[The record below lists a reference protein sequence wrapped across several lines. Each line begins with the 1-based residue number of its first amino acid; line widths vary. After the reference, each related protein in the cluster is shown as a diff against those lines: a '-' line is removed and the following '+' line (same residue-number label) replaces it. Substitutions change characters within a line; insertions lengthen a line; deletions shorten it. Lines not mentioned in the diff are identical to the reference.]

1 MLYSEIR
8 KTMCVFNK
16 TKRLVFWGLWGL
28 IIFVFLAYFFSCSK
42 VSEKDIFEV
51 EKKLKEIEDLKEYS
65 PDDWERLNKLLQ
77 EAKIAQIRKFEIKS
91 KKIVGNLEKEI
102 EVAKSKLEK
111 LKSERKGLEKGEFQI
126 PETGVQGFQEQGT
139 GSIQELLR

>member
-1 MLYSEIR
+1 
-8 KTMCVFNK
+8 MCVFNK

-28 IIFVFLAYFFSCSK
+28 IIFVFFAYFFSCSK
-42 VSEKDIFEV
+42 GSEKDIFEV

-77 EAKIAQIRKFEIKS
+77 EAKIAQVRKFEIKS
-91 KKIVGNLEKEI
+91 RKIIGNLEKEI

-111 LKSERKGLEKGEFQI
+111 LKSERKGVEKGEFHI
-126 PETGVQGFQEQGT
+126 PETGVQGFQQEQGT
-139 GSIQELLR
+139 GAIQELLR

>member
-1 MLYSEIR
+1 MF
-8 KTMCVFNK
+8 VFKK

-28 IIFVFLAYFFSCSK
+28 IIFVFFAYFFSCSK

-91 KKIVGNLEKEI
+91 RKIIGNLEKEI
-102 EVAKSKLEK
+102 ELAKSKLEK
-111 LKSERKGLEKGEFQI
+111 LKSERKELEKGEFQI
-126 PETGVQGFQEQGT
+126 PETGDQGFQEPGT

>member
-1 MLYSEIR
+1 MKSE
-8 KTMCVFNK
+8 KAMCVFKK

-28 IIFVFLAYFFSCSK
+28 IIFVFFAYFFSCSK

-91 KKIVGNLEKEI
+91 RKIIGNLEKEI
-102 EVAKSKLEK
+102 ELAKSKLEK
-111 LKSERKGLEKGEFQI
+111 LKSERKELEKGEFQI
-126 PETGVQGFQEQGT
+126 PETVGQGFQEQGT

>member
-28 IIFVFLAYFFSCSK
+28 IIFVFFAYFFSCSK
-42 VSEKDIFEV
+42 GSEKDIFEV
-51 EKKLKEIEDLKEYS
+51 EKKLEEIEDLKEYS

-91 KKIVGNLEKEI
+91 RKIIGNLEKEI

-126 PETGVQGFQEQGT
+126 PETGVQGFQEHGT